1 MSDSTQHS
9 PISPTRRAIAQQWIS
24 ADGFVAGT
32 KDDEMDVFAAVED
45 SSDSERHNLAML
57 ESVDVVLLGR
67 RTYESFVQFWPTAD
81 EEPMAASVNAVAQ
94 GGLFDHPDR
103 GAVGNARRPAEVVA
117 DGVEHVRRLRSEPG
131 GDVLVWGSINLMRS
145 LLRAGVLDELELFVA
160 PIALGS
166 GTPLLAPD
174 GPYGLTRTGGDLW
187 PSGVVRLRYAVNPVS
202 PGH

>member
-1 MSDSTQHS
+1 
-9 PISPTRRAIAQQWIS
+9 
-24 ADGFVAGT
+24 
-32 KDDEMDVFAAVED
+32 MDVFAAVED

-81 EEPMAASVNAVAQ
+81 EEPMAVSVNAMPKVVCSTTLTEAPW
-94 GGLFDHPDR
+94 GTH
-103 GAVGNARRPAEVVA
+103 APAEVVA

-145 LLRAGVLDELELFVA
+145 LLRAGVLDEIELFVA

-202 PGH
+202 PGR

>member
-1 MSDSTQHS
+1 MSDSTQQS
-9 PISPTRRAIAQQWIS
+9 PTSPTRRAIAQQWIS

-57 ESVDVVLLGR
+57 ESVDFVLLGR

-81 EEPMAASVNAVAQ
+81 EEPMAVSVNAVPKVVCSTTLSEAPW
-94 GGLFDHPDR
+94 GTH
-103 GAVGNARRPAEVVA
+103 AAAEVVA

-131 GDVLVWGSINLMRS
+131 GDVLVWGSIDLMRS
-145 LLRAGVLDELELFVA
+145 LLRAGVLDEIELFVA